1 MRQQI
6 QYFLWLLL
14 FFPLSPL
21 LYWQSKRVKKNLIRL
36 PEADVLEGRTSEEGK
51 SGKPLSILVFGE
63 SSFAGVGVTANLEGI
78 AGHLAQRL
86 QELTDRAIHWQVIAK
101 SGFNAQKA
109 TEILAPQIPAHQPID
124 AIFIGLGANEAF
136 EVNAPLTFRKN
147 LQKCIQKIRE
157 RQPDCPILISNLPP
171 AGQFVAL
178 PFFLK
183 KLMHGLISFHSNVIQ
198 DFPSIFPNVFY
209 ENGRIRLKDWQQIIG
224 QNLSVEAF
232 FCEDGIHPS
241 KLTYKIWGS
250 ELANMTTKNEMNNVF
265 WVTND

>member
-6 QYFLWLLL
+6 QYFLWLFL
-14 FFPLSPL
+14 FLPVMPI
-21 LYWQSKRVKKNLIRL
+21 LYWQSKRVKKNLVRL
-36 PEADVLEGRTSEEGK
+36 PEADVLEGQTSKE
-51 SGKPLSILVFGE
+51 GKPLSILVFGE

-86 QELTDRAIHWQVIAK
+86 QELTNQAIHWQVIAK

-109 TEILAPQIPAHQPID
+109 TEILAPQVPAHQPID

-147 LQKCIQKIRE
+147 LEKCIQKIRE
-157 RQPDCPILISNLPP
+157 RQPDCPILIADLPP

-183 KLMHGLISFHSNVIQ
+183 KLMHGLIELHGNVIQ
-198 DFPSIFPNVFY
+198 DFPKNFPNVFY
-209 ENGRIRLKDWQQIIG
+209 DNGRIRLKDWQQKIG
-224 QNLSVEAF
+224 ENLSVEAF

-241 KLTYKIWGS
+241 KLTYKIWGN
-250 ELANMTTKNEMNNVF
+250 ELANMTFERIIK
-265 WVTND
+265 